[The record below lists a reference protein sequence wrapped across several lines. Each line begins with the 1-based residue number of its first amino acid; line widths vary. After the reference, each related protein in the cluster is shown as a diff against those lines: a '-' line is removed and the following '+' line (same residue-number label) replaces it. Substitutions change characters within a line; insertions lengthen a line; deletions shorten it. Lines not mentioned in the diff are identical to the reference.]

1 VGKRLQDVYLP
12 RDTLLAA
19 IVRQHHVIVPNRQ
32 TQIMAGDRLI
42 MFVPKGGIR
51 AIEHA
56 LAAKTAYF

>member
-1 VGKRLQDVYLP
+1 VYLP

-51 AIEHA
+51 AVEHA
-56 LAAKTAYF
+56 LAAKTSYF